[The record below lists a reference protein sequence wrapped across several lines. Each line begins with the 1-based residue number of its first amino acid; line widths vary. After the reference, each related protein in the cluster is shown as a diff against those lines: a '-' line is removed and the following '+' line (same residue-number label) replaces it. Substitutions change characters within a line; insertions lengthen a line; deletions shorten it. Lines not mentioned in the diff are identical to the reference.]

1 MTVQSPAPPRNAEEL
16 ARAITRDG
24 VEFLLVMFV
33 NLHGRPCAK
42 LAPVHTLDQL
52 LSQGLGFAG
61 NCAGALGQS
70 SGDPDLVAVPD
81 VTSYVKVP
89 LQEGLGIIQC
99 DLYVEGEPW
108 PYAPRWIL
116 RNQLARLAEQG
127 RELKVGAEPE
137 YFLVRRAEDGSIAV
151 ADELDTAPSPGY
163 DAGAAT
169 RAYDHL
175 STVSR
180 AIDALGWDNYSNDH
194 EDANGQ
200 FEHNFGYADA
210 LRTADR
216 VVVFRHLAR
225 MAAQRAGL
233 VATFMP
239 KPFSHL
245 TGSGLHL
252 HVSLWEGGTSL
263 FTDPGDPRGLGTS
276 ALGYSFIAGLLD
288 HAPGL
293 LALTCPTVNSYKRL
307 GAGAN
312 TLSRSSWAPGYA
324 TYGGNNRTHLV
335 RIPDTGRVEVR
346 CVDAA
351 ANPYLAIAGVAAAG
365 ADGIARGADP
375 GDPVGGDLEAA
386 GAAAGLRP
394 LPQTLLHAV
403 DELVRDGALR
413 EALGKVAGGEY
424 ADYYAEV
431 KREEFADFHRQV
443 TAWEVER
450 YLLA

>member
-1 MTVQSPAPPRNAEEL
+1 MTAQLPAAPRNAEEL
-16 ARAITRDG
+16 ARAIARDG

-42 LAPVHTLDQL
+42 LAPVRTLDQL
-52 LSQGLGFAG
+52 LSEGLGFAG
-61 NCAGALGQS
+61 NCAGGLGQS
-70 SGDPDLVAVPD
+70 SGDPDLVAIPD

-89 LQEGLGIIQC
+89 LQPGLGIVQC

-116 RNQLARLAEQG
+116 RNQLAKLAEQG
-127 RELKVGAEPE
+127 RQLKVGAEPE
-137 YFLVRRAEDGSIAV
+137 YFLVKRAADGSVTV

-169 RAYDHL
+169 RNFDHL
-175 STVSR
+175 ATVSR
-180 AIDALGWDNYSNDH
+180 TLEELGWENYSNDH

-216 VVVFRHLAR
+216 VIIFRHLAK
-225 MAAQRAGL
+225 MAAQQRGL
-233 VATFMP
+233 IATFMP
-239 KPFSHL
+239 KPFAHL

-252 HVSLWEGGTSL
+252 HVSLWEGQTSL
-263 FTDPGDPRGLGTS
+263 FDDPSDARGLNTS
-276 ALGYSFIAGLLD
+276 ALGYSFIGGLLE

-307 GAGAN
+307 NAGAN
-312 TLSRSSWAPGYA
+312 TLSQSSWAPGYA

-335 RIPDTGRVEVR
+335 RIPDTGRIEVR
-346 CVDAA
+346 AVDSA
-351 ANPYLAIAGVAAAG
+351 ANPYLAIAGIAAAG
-365 ADGIARGADP
+365 ADGIARGVDP
-375 GDPVGGDLEAA
+375 GDPLTGDLEAA

-394 LPQTLLHAV
+394 LPTTLLHAV
-403 DELVRDGALR
+403 EELLGDGALR
-413 EALGKVAGGEY
+413 EGLGKVAGGEY
-424 ADYYAEV
+424 ADYYASV
-431 KREEFADFHRQV
+431 KREEFGEFHREV
-443 TAWEVER
+443 TGWEIDR
-450 YLLA
+450 YLI